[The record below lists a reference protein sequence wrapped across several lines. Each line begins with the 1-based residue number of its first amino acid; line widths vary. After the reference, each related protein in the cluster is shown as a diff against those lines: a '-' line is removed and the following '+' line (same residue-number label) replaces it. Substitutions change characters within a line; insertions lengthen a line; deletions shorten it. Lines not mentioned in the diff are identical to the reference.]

1 MFSNFLLIGAKLVS
15 VGNVLLKWLFH
26 PACIYNR
33 MGSLCNI
40 LLRRSFSLDRN
51 AKNTENSHTVKRQ
64 TDFHT
69 GQWRLTTNPLH
80 LCQLW
85 WLLVPHPSKTNTVR
99 SHCLFIWVQKHI
111 PASKQSRDLGKAD
124 SCCLKCGA
132 IHIHSE
138 ICCGFFLMYNVTR
151 CMQCGSHL
159 SGYSK
164 HGTWDSVLIW
174 CHTVHISY
182 NYFSC
187 YEFVHVC
194 IYIYHF
200 KDYWWCL

>member
-1 MFSNFLLIGAKLVS
+1 MFSNFPVIGAKWVS

-40 LLRRSFSLDRN
+40 LLRRSFSLYRN
-51 AKNTENSHTVKRQ
+51 VKNTENSHTVKRQ
-64 TDFHT
+64 TDFQT
-69 GQWRLTTNPLH
+69 GQWRLTTSPLH

-85 WLLVPHPSKTNTVR
+85 RLLVPRPSKTNTVR

-124 SCCLKCGA
+124 RCCLECGA
-132 IHIHSE
+132 VHIHSVL
-138 ICCGFFLMYNVTR
+138 CCGLVLLTYNVAH

-164 HGTWDSVLIW
+164 HGKCDSVLIG

-194 IYIYHF
+194 IFISF
-200 KDYWWCL
+200 